1 MIYIGADHRGY
12 ELKEKIKSWLSDWGY
27 EFEDMGAH
35 EYDKDDDY
43 PDFAT
48 AVAKAVILRQVQ
60 DQNTRGILVCG
71 SGIGIAIAANKIK
84 GIRAGTAMKAEQ
96 ARASVNDE
104 DLNVLAISADYTNEQ
119 DVGSIVKTFLET
131 KFSGDE
137 RHIRR
142 TNKIEEAIN

>member
-12 ELKEKIKSWLSDWGY
+12 ELKKRLSLGFRIGDS

-71 SGIGIAIAANKIK
+71 SGIGIAIAT
-84 GIRAGTAMKAEQ
+84 RSRE
-96 ARASVNDE
+96 
-104 DLNVLAISADYTNEQ
+104 SAPVQ
-119 DVGSIVKTFLET
+119 L
-131 KFSGDE
+131 
-137 RHIRR
+137 
-142 TNKIEEAIN
+142 